1 MFYDK
6 AAYKELK
13 RKTSR
18 DCMICLG
25 KCSGHRDIDE
35 KEPVSI
41 LIAGQGVFLER
52 AKGQDAIVLMEH
64 VQSYKQTDGS
74 IVLKTTDPMAK
85 RLTLHIHSQLNRNKG
100 CKILEKHLARPASA
114 PESN

>member
-1 MFYDK
+1 MFYEK

-25 KCSGHRDIDE
+25 KCSGHKEIDE

-41 LIAGQGVFLER
+41 LIAAQGIFLER
-52 AKGQDAIVLMEH
+52 AKGQDAIVLIEQ
-64 VQSYKQTDGS
+64 VQSYKQTDSS
-74 IVLKTTDPMAK
+74 IVLKTADPMAK
-85 RLTLHIHSQLNRNKG
+85 RLTLYIRSQLNRNKG
-100 CKILEKHLARPASA
+100 CKILEKHITPAA
-114 PESN
+114 PRAEEN